1 MKTLV
6 SISAAKKR
14 SFCFLNFDDGSYI
27 LCSIDL
33 VSKFTLKKGLEVD
46 DDTIQNI
53 TQMHMIVDK
62 LHLIMQRIL

>member
-1 MKTLV
+1 MKTIV

-33 VSKFTLKKGLEVD
+33 VSKFTLKKG
-46 DDTIQNI
+46 Q
-53 TQMHMIVDK
+53 
-62 LHLIMQRIL
+62 